1 MADEEIEVSEE
12 VFTGGEISLSE
23 DAIVLDDEILLDL
36 GGDEDDDS
44 TDFGLSPNS
53 LDD

>member
-12 VFTGGEISLSE
+12 VFTGGEIVISE
-23 DAIVLDDEILLDL
+23 DIIGLDDDVLDLVI
-36 GGDEDDDS
+36 DEDDDS
-44 TDFGLSPNS
+44 TDFGLKENS